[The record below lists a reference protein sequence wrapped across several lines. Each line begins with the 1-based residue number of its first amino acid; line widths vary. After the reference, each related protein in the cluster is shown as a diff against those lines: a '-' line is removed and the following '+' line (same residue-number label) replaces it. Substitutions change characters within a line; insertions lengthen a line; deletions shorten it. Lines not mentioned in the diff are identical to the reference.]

1 MHWAIQGYYG
11 VGNLGDDLML
21 YLLQEQIM
29 AFDEHASFTVI
40 HSFRGEPARII
51 SPPGANT
58 TAIPNSAA
66 RRVWQELKRSDV
78 VLFGGGTCFHNHGT
92 CGVRVNVAA
101 RALGKPVY
109 WVGIGADRID
119 DRRARLIA
127 RVSLRSCTAI
137 TVRDPESAAAL
148 YDVPGS
154 KPRVT
159 VTDDLVFL
167 LPQSPTLGSAATGS
181 KQAKTLLIGWRDYR
195 ESASVS
201 NAGFARNVAAAAVAT
216 ARELN
221 IPSIDILP
229 IADVIDDAACT
240 RMARNIEDIATQDG
254 AEVRVRLLNRLDLAR
269 KLTAISEATLFL
281 SGRLHGGLV
290 GKLFGVPTLS
300 VRYAEKVDRF
310 LSVLDRDSGLSFDAL
325 GDVDTIRVR
334 LKQEHAVPSTFR
346 EDPGAHAARA
356 QENIQMLVPA

>member
-29 AFDEHASFTVI
+29 ALDERASFTVI
-40 HSFRGEPARII
+40 HSFRGQPDRIV

-58 TAIPNSAA
+58 TAVANSAA
-66 RRVWQELKRSDV
+66 RRVWHELKRSDV
-78 VLFGGGTCFHNHGT
+78 VLFGGGTCFHDHGT
-92 CGVRVNVAA
+92 CGVRVNVIA

-109 WVGIGADRID
+109 WVGIGADRIN

-127 RVSLRSCTAI
+127 RVSLRACTAV
-137 TVRDPESAAAL
+137 TVRDRESAAAL
-148 YDVPGS
+148 GDLAGS
-154 KPRVT
+154 QPRVT

-167 LPQSPTLGSAATGS
+167 LPQSPTLGSAATRS
-181 KQAKTLLIGWRDYR
+181 NSARTLLIGWRDYR
-195 ESASVS
+195 EGPGVS
-201 NAGFARNVAAAAVAT
+201 NAELASNVAAAAVAA
-216 ARELN
+216 ARDLDLQ
-221 IPSIDILP
+221 SIHVLP
-229 IADVIDDAACT
+229 IADVIDEAACARVT
-240 RMARNIEDIATQDG
+240 RNIEDIATRDG
-254 AEVRVRLLNRLDLAR
+254 SPLRVCLLNQLDLPG

-290 GKLFGVPTLS
+290 GKLFGVPTLV

-325 GDVDTIRVR
+325 GDVDTIHVR
-334 LKQEHAVPSTFR
+334 LKQELAVPSTFR
-346 EDPGAHAARA
+346 EDPSAHATRA
-356 QENIQMLVPA
+356 HANIQMLIPA